1 MNLFLN
7 GAKQSKK
14 KNVWK
19 FPYLYISTY
28 YEDRLFQKAEE
39 YGSLN
44 HET

>member
-1 MNLFLN
+1 MEIFLKEPN
-7 GAKQSKK
+7 KVRK
-14 KNVWK
+14 KNVWN
-19 FPYLYISTY
+19 TY